1 MEIRKT
7 SIQQYLQSQPHWL
20 LRWEQNNPSALERLP
35 GGISA
40 TKGRTFIQQLFSHRL
55 SILWS
60 NLVSQKNTSSAKR
73 KASKLEE
80 DDSTNKNC
88 SSCSRTMELVYRCP
102 GGCEVEHEVLA
113 FTACLIVQSN
123 KKRQVTAIS
132 KGTNTEEVSDK
143 EPLGD
148 EGDLIKD
155 SETIKPDIPRSPSV
169 SPTPSSTTGRQNEDT
184 SSQLTVTEL
193 SQTQRQIIDLTE
205 HDPDSGDDDL
215 LEDNPLTE
223 SFEFG
228 SAFEKV
234 AEFEKYLDDPNP
246 WDPDFAVKLFP
257 CQIIGFR
264 WMCSRHSKGG
274 GLVADKV
281 GLGKVHKPRALESSN
296 C

>member
-1 MEIRKT
+1 MEIKKT

-20 LRWEQNNPSALERLP
+20 LRWEQNNPSALEQQP
-35 GGISA
+35 GIIPA
-40 TKGRTFIQQLFSHRL
+40 TKGRTFIQQIFSHRL

-60 NLVSQKNTSSAKR
+60 NLVSYRNTGSTKR

-80 DDSTNKNC
+80 DDSMNKNC

-102 GGCEVEHEVLA
+102 EGCKVEHEVLA

-123 KKRQVTAIS
+123 KKLRVTTVS

-143 EPLGD
+143 EPLND
-148 EGDLIKD
+148 EGDKD
-155 SETIKPDIPRSPSV
+155 SETITPDIPRSPSV
-169 SPTPSSTTGRQNEDT
+169 SSPPSSTTGRQNEDT
-184 SSQLTVTEL
+184 SPQPTVIESSRSL
-193 SQTQRQIIDLTE
+193 REIVDLTE
-205 HDPDSGDDDL
+205 HDPDSGDDDP

-234 AEFEKYLDDPNP
+234 AEFEKYLDGPNP

-281 GLGKVHKPRALESSN
+281 GLGKVYKPQR
-296 C
+296 